1 MPHEGPQLG
10 TGQALSGVGLDEVED
25 DAFEDGGVALAG
37 RPGLAELLEGLG
49 VECLVS
55 VVVNLGEIA
64 EDAGADDGG
73 ADGEDF
79 RLDIVVIL

>member
-1 MPHEGPQLG
+1 M
-10 TGQALSGVGLDEVED
+10 
-25 DAFEDGGVALAG
+25 
-37 RPGLAELLEGLG
+37 G
-49 VECLVS
+49 VEGLVS
-55 VVVNLGEIA
+55 VVVDGGKVA